1 MLPVRDFEVLRPGDI
16 MRSLL
21 VAAVLAGALTPSSV
35 SSLPGDDKSEDK
47 TKRPALS
54 VRASPAISFSPVRV
68 RAVAELKGGSDND
81 QEFYCAGVEWDWG
94 DQTRSEESTDCE
106 PYEEGVSQLT
116 RRFSGQHTYM
126 SAGRYRLQVRL
137 KRNTKVIAAANTT
150 ITVRPGVRDYGY

>member
-1 MLPVRDFEVLRPGDI
+1 

-21 VAAVLAGALTPSSV
+21 VAAVVAGALTPSAVGSP
-35 SSLPGDDKSEDK
+35 SGDDKSEDK
-47 TKRPALS
+47 TKRPSLS

-106 PYEEGVSQLT
+106 PYEEGVSRLT
-116 RRFSGQHTYM
+116 RRFSSQHTYV

-137 KRNTKVIAAANTT
+137 KRNTTVVAAANTT